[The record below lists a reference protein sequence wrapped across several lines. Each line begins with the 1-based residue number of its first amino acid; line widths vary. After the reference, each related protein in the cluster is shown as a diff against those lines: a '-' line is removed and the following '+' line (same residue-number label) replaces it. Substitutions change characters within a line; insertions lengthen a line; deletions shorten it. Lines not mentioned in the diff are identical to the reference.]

1 MVDSPNDRAEIGP
14 VAELPHRLTT
24 LAHTEVIFGRLTWT
38 IPAVDSGREG
48 QWPTHKRVSGTWT
61 ETNHQCLR
69 DADQARWLAHAT
81 RSRSMRCANAAGSF
95 VDLNAFQERV
105 GMRIAELTHN
115 EAAYVSSGAA
125 AGIMLSVASCIA
137 GSDAANTFAFPQL
150 DRHSKNEVIVQK
162 VQRNGYDYAIAQ
174 TGATVVEI
182 GNTAA
187 ELEAAITDRTA
198 CIVWFAG
205 GPLAKDALPIEDVI
219 RIAKQRG
226 VPVIVDAA
234 AQIPPV
240 SSLWHFTRDLGA
252 TGAIFSGGKGIRGPQ
267 SSGLVLGTKELI
279 AGCRANGNPNHSIG
293 RPMKVGKEEMAGL
306 LAAVEYTL
314 EQDETALLEQYENI
328 VHGWIEDL
336 AGLPGVTAE
345 RRFPSEAGQPH
356 GRTFIHFNAPCP
368 VSRDEVVTHSGKGTR
383 ASRSARSRTNQTR
396 SPSTR
401 KPSSPTR
408 QTSSQVA
415 SATW

>member
-1 MVDSPNDRAEIGP
+1 MANVPSLYQ
-14 VAELPHRLTT
+14 ELGLKPIINASATLTRLGGSRMPP
-24 LAHTEVIFGRLTWT
+24 EVL
-38 IPAVDSGREG
+38 
-48 QWPTHKRVSGTWT
+48 
-61 ETNHQCLR
+61 
-69 DADQARWLAHAT
+69 DA
-81 RSRSMRCANAAGSF
+81 MRNAAGSF

-115 EAAYVSSGAA
+115 EAAYVASGAA
-125 AGIMLSVASCIA
+125 AGIVLSVASCIV
-137 GSDAANTFAFPQL
+137 GSDGANTFTFPQL
-150 DRHSKNEVIVQK
+150 TDIPRKEVIVQK

-182 GNTAA
+182 GNSAA
-187 ELEAAITDRTA
+187 ELEAAISHKTA

-226 VPVIVDAA
+226 VPVLVDAA
-234 AQIPPV
+234 AQVPPV
-240 SSLWHFTRDLGA
+240 SSFWHFTRDLGA
-252 TGAIFSGGKGIRGPQ
+252 TGVIFSGGKGIRGPQ

-279 AGCRANGNPNHSIG
+279 EGCRANGNPNHSLG
-293 RPMKVGKEEMAGL
+293 RPMKVGKEELAGL

-314 EQDETALLEQYENI
+314 EQDETALLEQFENI

-356 GRTFIHFNAPCP
+356 GRAFIHFNAPCP
-368 VSRDEVVTHSGKGTR
+368 VSRDEVVTALWEGNPCIAVSPVHDEPDAIALNPQTVEPAEADIIVQRIREVVGF
-383 ASRSARSRTNQTR
+383 RS
-396 SPSTR
+396 
-401 KPSSPTR
+401 
-408 QTSSQVA
+408 
-415 SATW
+415 